1 MRCASRVIDAG
12 LTPASLACSRM
23 ERSATSRG
31 LSSTHCAAARSWRGI
46 ASKASSSRER
56 KAGSSMKRNLRL
68 RASCCNE
75 YFNFLKMS
83 VVFHPNQSEA
93 GRNTRMKRTL
103 ECWLGAAALTL
114 AALPFAAAPAQA
126 EEPIA
131 LGWVGPLSPPGNYSG
146 GQEMQWAVQLGVDE
160 VNKAGGVL
168 GRQINV
174 TYEDTKGQPADGSAA
189 AIRLITKDNVAAIF
203 GEFHSS
209 VALAEIEEAH
219 KYGVAWVGTDV
230 WADAITAKQYPE
242 VYRLA
247 PANSL
252 VYVKAADWTVEQ
264 GFKNVAI
271 IAENTDFGQGGAK
284 VIADEL
290 EVKKVP
296 HTLVTIDLAQQD
308 FTPALLRLM
317 SQDPKPDAIQ
327 MVVAGQAQ
335 YQLVKQACQLGFA
348 PTAATKLIGSSGLL
362 QKEVWEVAGECAK
375 NLLIVNVAQP
385 TSQWNDKTKAFVKAF
400 TERFNRAPTGV
411 AMEAYD
417 TFNVVVEAI
426 KKAGSADRSAI
437 VKALEGIKYEGTNA
451 TYNFPTTKAP
461 DWAYHQ
467 FVDVPFTIIQYTA
480 MNQAPGDAAVVYPKK
495 WATSDKILP

>member
-1 MRCASRVIDAG
+1 MKQTI
-12 LTPASLACSRM
+12 
-23 ERSATSRG
+23 
-31 LSSTHCAAARSWRGI
+31 SSH
-46 ASKASSSRER
+46 
-56 KAGSSMKRNLRL
+56 
-68 RASCCNE
+68 
-75 YFNFLKMS
+75 
-83 VVFHPNQSEA
+83 
-93 GRNTRMKRTL
+93 
-103 ECWLGAAALTL
+103 LGALAALAL
-114 AALPFAAAPAQA
+114 ASLPFAAAPALA
-126 EEPIA
+126 EDPIA

-168 GRQINV
+168 GRQLKV
-174 TYEDTKGQPADGSAA
+174 SYEDTKGQPADGSAA
-189 AIRLITKDNVAAIF
+189 AVRLITKDNVAAIF

-264 GFKNVAI
+264 GFKNIAI

-290 EVKKVP
+290 KAKNVP
-296 HTLVTIDLAQQD
+296 YTLATIDLNQQD

-317 SQDPKPDAIQ
+317 NQSPKPDAIQ
-327 MVVAGQAQ
+327 MVIAGQAQ
-335 YQLVKQACQLGFA
+335 YQLVKQACQLGLA
-348 PTAATKLIGSSGLL
+348 PTAETALIGSSGLL
-362 QKEVWEVAGECAK
+362 QKEVWEVDGECAN

-385 TSQWNDKTKAFVKAF
+385 KSQWNDKAKAFVKAF
-400 TERFNRAPTGV
+400 TERYNRAPTGV

-417 TFNVVVEAI
+417 TFGVVVEAI
-426 KKAGSADRSAI
+426 KKAGSADRAAI
-437 VKALEGIKYEGTNA
+437 VKALEEIKYEGVNA
-451 TYNFPTTKAP
+451 TYTFPTTKSP
-461 DWAYHQ
+461 DWAFHQ

-480 MNQAPGDAAVVYPKK
+480 VNQAPEDAAIVYPKK
-495 WATSDKILP
+495 WATTDKVMPSK

>member
-1 MRCASRVIDAG
+1 MKFHIGSR
-12 LTPASLACSRM
+12 
-23 ERSATSRG
+23 
-31 LSSTHCAAARSWRGI
+31 
-46 ASKASSSRER
+46 
-56 KAGSSMKRNLRL
+56 
-68 RASCCNE
+68 
-75 YFNFLKMS
+75 F
-83 VVFHPNQSEA
+83 
-93 GRNTRMKRTL
+93 
-103 ECWLGAAALTL
+103 GALAALAL
-114 AALPFAAAPAQA
+114 AALPLAGAPAQA
-126 EEPIA
+126 QGPIA

-168 GRQINV
+168 GRQIKV
-174 TYEDTKGQPADGSAA
+174 SYEDTKGQPADGSAA
-189 AIRLITKDNVAAIF
+189 AVRLITKDNVAAIF

-242 VYRLA
+242 VFRLA

-264 GFKNVAI
+264 GYKNIAI

-290 EVKKVP
+290 EAKKVP
-296 HTLVTIDLAQQD
+296 HTLVTIDLNQQD

-317 SQDPKPDAIQ
+317 SQNPKPDAIQ
-327 MVVAGQAQ
+327 MVIAGQAQ

-348 PTAATKLIGSSGLL
+348 PSAETALIGSSGLL
-362 QKEVWEVAGECAK
+362 QKEVWEVDGDCAK

-385 TSQWNDKTKAFVKAF
+385 KTQWNEQAKAFSKAF
-400 TERFNRAPTGV
+400 AERYNRAPTGV

-417 TFNVVVEAI
+417 TFNVVVAAI
-426 KKAGSADRSAI
+426 RKAGTDDRAAI
-437 VKALEGIKYEGTNA
+437 VRALEEIKYEGVNA
-451 TYNFPTTKAP
+451 TYSFPTTKTP

-480 MNQAPGDAAVVYPKK
+480 VNQAPEDAAIVYPKK
-495 WATSDKILP
+495 WATTDKVLP